1 MGRKIQGPQNFVL
14 RYTCSP
20 GDVRKYLKQLSPQQ
34 KDYVRKIGFGSFLY
48 MADFELDKDLTLWL
62 FHRFNCTT
70 ECLEFEGGISI
81 PVRPLVKSVLGIPSG
96 PLKVVDCSRYFD
108 PDMYHRYYVGNV
120 DSRCR
125 RDTIE
130 KGSKYIHAAGKQICS
145 ETEEKHFCIAFM
157 MAIIGL
163 YLAPNKNSITC
174 KPFFGAVQQVD
185 KLTQMDWCDF
195 TATYL
200 FEGIREFKQHNWSRI
215 KVQGCVHILSVIF
228 IDLVKNGALKIPG
241 GFPRICFI
249 TSQHQDLVNSCY
261 PQVHRLEESVYA
273 SVLDK
278 IPKTCFTFGISQRRY
293 FAEHRMI
300 HHRKYQFRR
309 IARKC
314 ADSDANTDAG
324 AYQFS
329 KTVEDTT
336 CNSTKLME
344 THERYRSVLYYSRAT
359 RSHKEPEDPLKYG
372 RSILGASQK
381 KHPISAELD
390 TAISSPNTLSLAI
403 VEPPEL
409 DTSTPSAEPAS
420 HEDSHS
426 RQESLITATNA
437 DSTHHHSVEQE
448 HINFPRDG
456 QQLLSNGPSSESY
469 ATQNTEGVQIAPDVS
484 LRRNRASP
492 STMEEGD
499 RRAKKARAEQP
510 SDQVEPAGGGA
521 IVDTSLL
528 NCPLCSRPF
537 KPPVFQF
544 VQCKGGHLA
553 CGTCIAELPIIQCQK
568 CEHGGAF
575 DIHNIMMDTI
585 VLSAKVKCSHA
596 GCQSYVIYHELH
608 DHESTCPCAPC
619 FCTEPGC
626 SFVGLPLALL
636 SHLTTQH
643 SWPIH
648 SIEYGKELRLQVPVL
663 EPRHLLLGEED
674 DCVFLLV
681 MGAAGQST
689 ATSVS
694 AVRLGACLALQ
705 PRYMLNILAYLP
717 PAVASRRA
725 HMLLL
730 DMDVESSTR
739 PGEVA
744 VEELPSY
751 LTVPPT
757 YLVGAGASK
766 EVVFQSRSGIWLF
779 CCS

>member
-1 MGRKIQGPQNFVL
+1 
-14 RYTCSP
+14 
-20 GDVRKYLKQLSPQQ
+20 
-34 KDYVRKIGFGSFLY
+34 
-48 MADFELDKDLTLWL
+48 MADFELDNGLTLWL
-62 FHRFNCTT
+62 FQRFDCIT

-96 PLKVVDCSRYFD
+96 PLKVVECSRSYFD
-108 PDMYHRYYVGNV
+108 PAVYHRYYVGNV

-130 KGSKYIHAAGKQICS
+130 KASKSMHKAGEQICS

-157 MAIIGL
+157 MAIIAL
-163 YLAPNKNSITC
+163 YLAPNKISYTC

-200 FEGIREFKQHNWSRI
+200 FEGIREFKEDNWPRI
-215 KVQGCVHILSVIF
+215 KVKGCVHILSVIF
-228 IDLVKNGALKIPG
+228 IDLVKNAALKIPG
-241 GFPRICFI
+241 GFPRICFV
-249 TSQHQDLVNSCY
+249 TTLHQSLVNSCY

-278 IPKTCFTFGISQRRY
+278 IPKIRFTFVNRKRY
-293 FAEHRMI
+293 FVEHQ
-300 HHRKYQFRR
+300 KYQSIR
-309 IARKC
+309 IGRKC

-324 AYQFS
+324 AYQFG

-344 THERYRSVLYYSRAT
+344 THQRYRSVLYYSRAT
-359 RSHKEPEDPLKYG
+359 RSHKEPEDPLEYG

-381 KHPISAELD
+381 KHPVSAELD

-420 HEDSHS
+420 HEDSHT
-426 RQESLITATNA
+426 RQESLITAANA

-448 HINFPRDG
+448 HINFPSDG
-456 QQLLSNGPSSESY
+456 QQLRSNGPSSESY
-469 ATQNTEGVQIAPDVS
+469 AAQNAEGVQIALDVS
-484 LRRNRASP
+484 LRRNRASS

-537 KPPVFQF
+537 KPPVL
-544 VQCKGGHLA
+544 QCKGGHLA
-553 CGTCIAELPIIQCQK
+553 CGSCITELPGIQCQK

-596 GCQSYVIYHELH
+596 DCQSYVIYHELH
-608 DHESTCPCAPC
+608 HHESTCPCAPC

-626 SFVGLPLALL
+626 GFVGLPLALL

-643 SWPIH
+643 SWPMH

-681 MGAAGQST
+681 VGAVGQST

-694 AVRLGACLALQ
+694 AVRLGACPALQ

-751 LTVPPT
+751 LMVPPT

-766 EVVFQSRSGIWLF
+766 EVSLNIRIDKIIS
-779 CCS
+779 